1 MKTRYLTSLSLIL
14 SLGVSAAGAQVGKSR
29 AEVRAE
35 LDEAMRLGQ
44 LLDGTTG
51 QPMHLLYPGMYP
63 QSATPSMVT
72 SAQVVPAPLNPLGK
86 TRAQV
91 KAELNEA
98 IRTGSLVYGEHGE
111 TLRDLYPH
119 RYPSTQPTESA
130 GVRLAT
136 PAH

>member
-1 MKTRYLTSLSLIL
+1 MKIRYLTSLSFIL
-14 SLGVSAAGAQVGKSR
+14 SLGLSAAGAQTGKSR

-51 QPMHLLYPGMYP
+51 QPMNLLYPGMYP
-63 QSATPSMVT
+63 QSSAPSMT
-72 SAQVVPAPLNPLGK
+72 SPVQAARAPIAPLGK
-86 TRAQV
+86 TRAEV

-119 RYPSTQPTESA
+119 RYPSTLASEPA
-130 GVRLAT
+130 GVRVAV
-136 PAH
+136 PFH